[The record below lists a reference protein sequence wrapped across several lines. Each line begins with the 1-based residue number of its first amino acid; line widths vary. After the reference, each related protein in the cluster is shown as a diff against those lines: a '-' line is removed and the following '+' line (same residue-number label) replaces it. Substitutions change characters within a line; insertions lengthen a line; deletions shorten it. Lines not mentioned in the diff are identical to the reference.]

1 MNGDD
6 GEITVG
12 VVSGFLYV
20 GGRRVN
26 GWQHWGESRG
36 AREKKKQA

>member
-1 MNGDD
+1 MVMMERSWG
-6 GEITVG
+6 G

-36 AREKKKQA
+36 ARKKEKQA